1 MNPVLVAIQ
10 VTLLALANAP
20 HVAEPARGALLLGS
34 LFFFGAAVG
43 ARLGRAWSEREERR

>member
-34 LFFFGAAVG
+34 LFFFGAALG
-43 ARLGRAWSEREERR
+43 SRLARGRSRKG